1 VPELPEVEAIA
12 RALAPLIT
20 GRTILAC
27 RVIHPIATQ
36 PAGRAGR
43 RAARAALARNARG
56 ATVERVERRGK
67 YLLVKLDRGWLAFHF
82 RMGGTLIWFAGGDPT
97 GHLDVVFSF
106 APGAL
111 GFVDRRHLGRVRW
124 LAKPEDSPGIA
135 GVGIDPLSPAWT
147 AGWFAAGLRRSRQP
161 LKPWLMDQGHVAG
174 LGNIYASEALWRAK
188 LSPRRRASRVGPA
201 EARRLARAIV
211 TVLRAAL
218 ECTLHPVPDL
228 GNPDWS
234 FPGLE
239 KLLRVYGRKGEPCRR
254 CGRPI
259 RRIVQA
265 GRGSYYCAG
274 CQR

>member
-12 RALAPLIT
+12 RALGPLIA
-20 GRTILAC
+20 GGKILAC
-27 RVIHPIATQ
+27 RVIHPIAVQ
-36 PAGRAGR
+36 PAGRAGQ
-43 RAARAALARNARG
+43 ALVRNVAG

-67 YLLVKLDRGWLAFHF
+67 YLLVKLDRGWLALHF
-82 RMGGTLIWFAGGDPT
+82 RMGGTLIWFPRGDAT
-97 GHLDVVFSF
+97 GHVDVVLSF
-106 APGAL
+106 AHGAL
-111 GFVDRRHLGRVRW
+111 GFVDRRHLGRVQW

-135 GVGIDPLSPAWT
+135 GLGIDPLSPAWT
-147 AGWFAAGLRRSRQP
+147 PGRLEAALRRSSQP
-161 LKPWLMDQGHVAG
+161 LKLWLMNQGHVAG

-188 LSPRRRASRVGPA
+188 LSPRRRASRVGRA

-218 ECTLHPVPDL
+218 ECTGHPLPDL
-228 GNPDWS
+228 GNPDWE

-239 KLLRVYGRKGEPCRR
+239 KLVQVYGRKGEPCRR

-259 RRIVQA
+259 RRIVQG
-265 GRGSYYCAG
+265 GRGSYYCPG